1 MTYELLLQFSDQ
13 NHVSIS
19 LNEGG
24 RVQRAQEQPFK
35 PPLDAEVQRDLQ
47 WYFEVYPVQY
57 TTEIDDERASRVAE
71 RIPTWGTALFN
82 ATFSDREAERL
93 FNRFQDST
101 DEGKVLTVSSDHP
114 AVLAQPWELLRDPE
128 GDLSLFG

>member
-1 MTYELLLQFSDQ
+1 VTYELLLQFSDQ

-114 AVLAQPWELLRDPE
+114 AVLARPWELLRDPE

>member
-1 MTYELLLQFSDQ
+1 VTYELLLQFSDQ

-114 AVLAQPWELLRDPE
+114 AVLAQPWE

>member
-1 MTYELLLQFSDQ
+1 MVCELGLRFDDPAHVVVTL
-13 NHVSIS
+13 NH
-19 LNEGG
+19 G
-24 RVQRAQEQPFK
+24 RQIQTAKTQEFIAPF
-35 PPLDAEVQRDLQ
+35 DAEAQRDLQ

>member
-35 PPLDAEVQRDLQ
+35 PPLDAKVQRDLQ

>member
-1 MTYELLLQFSDQ
+1 VTYELLLQFSDQ